1 VTRRLRACN
10 PVVKDQHPGSA
21 SIPRARFEP
30 RSGGC
35 RGSRR
40 FTRFDPRRVHR
51 SGVHFRRGVR
61 PTSLWRSWCLHG
73 DRLCS
78 EQPPRRPHAAL
89 PAHRVNGGARAGGRG
104 APSDDEERP
113 GALPLLTLPQEA
125 AVPFRRL
132 AGAARLDAWERAR
145 PRPRS
150 LFGHRTR
157 RADLCNRRE
166 TRAHPRG
173 DPSPRPRRGYPRSG
187 GSGLEP
193 AGGEHGRSH
202 THPPYPVPK
211 RVHGCTEAPMEPGTG
226 TLVAAP
232 AVSECWSTAAHRSHQ
247 GRRCSPARTC
257 EQWERPGCLLAGRRR
272 RHRWCRLPHP
282 DGRDHALFIYP

>member
-1 VTRRLRACN
+1 MQ
-10 PVVKDQHPGSA
+10 P
-21 SIPRARFEP
+21 
-30 RSGGC
+30 
-35 RGSRR
+35 
-40 FTRFDPRRVHR
+40 
-51 SGVHFRRGVR
+51 
-61 PTSLWRSWCLHG
+61 
-73 DRLCS
+73 
-78 EQPPRRPHAAL
+78 QPPRRPHAAV
-89 PAHRVNGGARAGGRG
+89 PAHRVNGEHELL
-104 APSDDEERP
+104 DEEH
-113 GALPLLTLPQEA
+113 LPTTKSARERSRSCVAARA
-125 AVPFRRL
+125 AVPLRRL
-132 AGAARLDAWERAR
+132 AEAARLGASERAR

-173 DPSPRPRRGYPRSG
+173 DPSPRPRHGYPGCG

-193 AGGEHGRSH
+193 AGGERGRSH

-257 EQWERPGCLLAGRRR
+257 EQWERPGCLLAARSR

-282 DGRDHALFIYP
+282 DGRDHALFIHP